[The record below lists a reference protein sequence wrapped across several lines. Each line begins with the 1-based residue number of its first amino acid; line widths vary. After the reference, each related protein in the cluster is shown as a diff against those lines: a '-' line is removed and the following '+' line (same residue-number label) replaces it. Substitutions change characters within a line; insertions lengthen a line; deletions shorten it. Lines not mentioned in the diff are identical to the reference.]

1 MNSSDSSPHDKN
13 EPAQDGA
20 SLEQLLQKAAAE
32 PAYRAEF
39 YRRLLSDPLVILIMQ
54 SSGTEARQAE
64 EGNVQIAS
72 YSDGRVPIFTS
83 PERIFD
89 RGVIKE
95 RMGYLQVKGE
105 ELFNRMRGAT
115 FLLNPYSDYGKEL
128 LPDEIERLLKG
139 SIFSENSK
147 VIAFEEEVQ
156 VQIGQPAEHP
166 TELVNSLSLLFG
178 NNPNVKAAYLGWIFN
193 PADGQPPHYIFGID
207 AEGDFQ
213 DLMRETG
220 FVVKQ
225 FLAPDEPV
233 DFIRIDGVNDLSAY
247 FLNQTQPF
255 YKREN
260 E

>member
-1 MNSSDSSPHDKN
+1 MNSSDSLPPDKN
-13 EPAQDGA
+13 EPAQDGL

-39 YRRLLSDPLVILIMQ
+39 YRRLLSETLVILTLQ
-54 SSGTEARQAE
+54 SPGTEAGQAE
-64 EGNVQIAS
+64 KSNVQIAS
-72 YSDGRVPIFTS
+72 YADGRVPIFTS

-95 RMGYLQVKGE
+95 RMGYMQVKGE
-105 ELFNRMRGAT
+105 EFFNRMRGAT
-115 FLLNPYSDYGKEL
+115 FLLNPYSDCGKEL
-128 LPDEIERLLKG
+128 LADEIERLLNG

-147 VIAFEEEVQ
+147 TIAFEEEVQ
-156 VQIGQPAEHP
+156 VQIGQPAEYP

-178 NNPNVKAAYLGWIFN
+178 NKPHVKAAYLGWIFN

-225 FLAPDEPV
+225 FLAPAEPV
-233 DFIRIDGVNDLSAY
+233 DFIQIDGEDSLSAY

-255 YKREN
+255 YERK
-260 E
+260 